1 MAIRYKRLTA
11 QEWPLECIRRKD
23 VEKKQKL
30 YPGRVMFPSSHDIT
44 PGNFDACMTVLEKL
58 IGAGNQVLIVSKPR
72 ASLIRQICQEFDK
85 AKDQILF
92 RFTIGA
98 RKDSILKFWEPG
110 APTFEERIYSLACA
124 FEAGYPTSVSIEPIL
139 DYEGVFDLILTVE
152 PLVTNAIW
160 LGKMNHIKNNLVIDS
175 AEMEAEI
182 NRIENGQ
189 TKEGII
195 LLYELLRDNPK
206 IKWKTCMKRIIG
218 LPVNEEPGLDI

>member
-1 MAIRYKRLTA
+1 
-11 QEWPLECIRRKD
+11 
-23 VEKKQKL
+23 
-30 YPGRVMFPSSHDIT
+30 
-44 PGNFDACMTVLEKL
+44 
-58 IGAGNQVLIVSKPR
+58 
-72 ASLIRQICQEFDK
+72 
-85 AKDQILF
+85 
-92 RFTIGA
+92 
-98 RKDSILKFWEPG
+98 
-110 APTFEERIYSLACA
+110 LACA

-139 DYEGVFDLILTVE
+139 DYEGIFDLILTVE

-195 LLYELLRDNPK
+195 LLYELLRDHSK